1 MTDHHRM
8 MIRFSLAHMQVL
20 EEQLTEIDN
29 EIAKKSNR
37 PVTRSNGNC
46 CGLCPR

>member
-8 MIRFSLAHMQVL
+8 MIRFSLAHMQFL

-29 EIAKKSNR
+29 EIAKKIEQAGH
-37 PVTRSNGNC
+37 TKQ
-46 CGLCPR
+46 